1 MLAAGRIHL
10 NARTAAAGLAALAAL
25 AVGLGTAGAT
35 IGRSQARPP
44 VGVVLSEW
52 KVVPSSSSVPA
63 GKVTFRVA
71 NRGTMEHEFVVLRTD
86 RHHHVLPV
94 KAAVAAETGRQGEIS
109 SIAPGKVRS
118 LTLTLKPGKYVL
130 ICNLLGH
137 YKAGQYAALRVR

>member
-1 MLAAGRIHL
+1 MLGAGRISR
-10 NARTAAAGLAALAAL
+10 NARTAVAWLAAFAAL
-25 AVGLGTAGAT
+25 TVGLGTAGAT
-35 IGRSQARPP
+35 TGRAQARSS
-44 VGVVLSEW
+44 VGVVLKEW
-52 KVVPSSSSVPA
+52 KLIPSAATVRA